1 LFLIVFYFLILICFL
16 HSSSLYFLISSCS
29 HSYLLGLFPHC
40 ALFYHFFM
48 LSFSSYFF
56 FLSSMFIFHHVTLSY
71 SWFFSLF
78 FQFALLVWVVRII
91 IRWVFLI
98 LGFSFPQFLHIS
110 YHLYAII
117 LLFIHFLILIFLFSY
132 SCSLYL
138 LLIHHF
144 FHKSS

>member
-48 LSFSSYFF
+48 FSFSSYFF

-117 LLFIHFLILIFLFSY
+117 LLFIYFLVLIFLFSY